1 MADGKLL
8 AREREAERF
17 LQVSVYSGYQSAKYS
32 YSFRLSGNCP
42 LVTAFRTQN
51 SVLPNCIHNTMHIP
65 WRHFGRRRAQP
76 DLPVTEK
83 RLRKSLKPS
92 IRRFIT
98 SAVCSELVGTLVN
111 SLSSQTLIYPPAFN
125 IGQQLHRI
133 DLILTKCTGHLRFS
147 KQCILFSRARHL
159 QGTVKFS
166 MLCFTSGTRCAI
178 WVGSRR
184 AVVKSPGNF
193 PENKRL

>member
-1 MADGKLL
+1 MGMSVADGKLL

-32 YSFRLSGNCP
+32 YSFRLSCTCP
-42 LVTAFRTQN
+42 LVTAFTTQN
-51 SVLPNCIHNTMHIP
+51 SVLPNYIHNTMHIP

-98 SAVCSELVGTLVN
+98 SAVCSELVGALVTLSVKPD
-111 SLSSQTLIYPPAFN
+111 IDIPP
-125 IGQQLHRI
+125 GVQY
-133 DLILTKCTGHLRFS
+133 
-147 KQCILFSRARHL
+147 RA
-159 QGTVKFS
+159 
-166 MLCFTSGTRCAI
+166 AI
-178 WVGSRR
+178 
-184 AVVKSPGNF
+184 APD
-193 PENKRL
+193 